1 MAKKKAAA
9 AAAKPQV
16 SFDLQ
21 NSCVH
26 DERNLAAIETSLS
39 EFGAGRSILID
50 AENIVRA
57 GNGTLQASQK
67 LGLPVRVIESD
78 GSELIAIKRIDL
90 SGSRAVAAGLA
101 DNRASDLHSY
111 DSELLR
117 EQLIELEAELPE
129 LNFEALGLSDDD
141 VAAMLISDAPEADDD
156 TSNSSTSTAGDLLD
170 DLVRKAFVLTK
181 SQLARLNQALQN
193 AAEEPFGN
201 TGNNSIDGNA
211 LARIVES
218 YLNHG

>member
-1 MAKKKAAA
+1 MAKKKAA

-26 DERNLAAIETSLS
+26 DERNLAAIETSLR

-57 GNGTLQASQK
+57 GNGTLQTSQK

-78 GSELIAIKRIDL
+78 GTELIAIKRIDL

-117 EQLIELEAELPE
+117 EQLIELEAELPD
-129 LNFEALGLSDDD
+129 LNFEALGLSDND